1 MNEYNFFF
9 WCSGM
14 REDLHYHILTF
25 STWYRAPCGVI
36 IRNYQIINNILDTK
50 LSSYRYRKANK
61 NYEEKKLS
69 WAWYQLLQMMMYKN
83 KHESN
88 FFVVYI
94 KNAALQ
100 LFSKKEKSYLLLAN
114 DNNWLS
120 IWWCFFNDSPDTGT
134 FITHS
139 TIWLR
144 QLINRNRFF
153 FITSYFILFRCGYNV
168 TFFCGI

>member
-36 IRNYQIINNILDTK
+36 IQNYQIINNILDTK
-50 LSSYRYRKANK
+50 LSSYIDRKANK
-61 NYEEKKLS
+61 NYEKKNCRELGINCFR
-69 WAWYQLLQMMMYKN
+69 WWCIKTNTNQIFLL
-83 KHESN
+83 
-88 FFVVYI
+88 YI
-94 KNAALQ
+94 KNAAQQ

-120 IWWCFFNDSPDTGT
+120 IWWCFFNDSPDTDT
-134 FITHS
+134 FITHM
-139 TIWLR
+139 IAAID
-144 QLINRNRFF
+144 Q
-153 FITSYFILFRCGYNV
+153 
-168 TFFCGI
+168 